1 MLDDD
6 LLLTIHSFL
15 VALHG
20 GLVLHLPHLRFPNQR
35 RLRHDLL
42 QLDLLLLD
50 DHCCFL
56 GSGR

>member
-1 MLDDD
+1 MMN
-6 LLLTIHSFL
+6 SFL

-20 GLVLHLPHLRFPNQR
+20 CLVLHLPHLRFPNQR